1 MTEIKSV
8 GISKSMFVVGL
19 VVAILASSAIASAIL
34 MLYTRE
40 PGGFGKPDYDSG
52 WMDIG
57 AGASMSFTHGLGTTN
72 VYVYVVGRNADGLI
86 HQMDYGF
93 TLAGSSRYGLA
104 WLSLDSNSIWVT
116 RGPDDENWV
125 QVRMMI
131 WRLS

>member
-1 MTEIKSV
+1 MTEIKNV

-34 MLYTRE
+34 MLYARGPE
-40 PGGFGKPDYDSG
+40 GFGEPDYDSG
-52 WMDIG
+52 WMDIA
-57 AGASMSFTHGLGTTN
+57 AGDSMSFTHGLGTTN
-72 VYVYVVGRNADGLI
+72 VHVYVVGRNADGLI

-93 TLAGSSRYGLA
+93 TIAGSARYGLA